1 MLFAS
6 ANCAPV
12 ARAIAR
18 ALAPGGVAL
27 VSDPARPSADG
38 FEACCEA
45 AGLRCGARAE
55 LHHVRFGGD
64 GGDGG
69 VLKQAAL
76 YVLTRRDD
84 ADELAERAARVGA
97 AAERAW
103 TALQAT
109 QHAPEFEGRVSGFA
123 YTEAFSS
130 GD

>member
-1 MLFAS
+1 MGCGKSKRFAELDEN
-6 ANCAPV
+6 A
-12 ARAIAR
+12 
-18 ALAPGGVAL
+18 GG
-27 VSDPARPSADG
+27 PAQQTHATQRMRRNTS
-38 FEACCEA
+38 
-45 AGLRCGARAE
+45 AE
-55 LHHVRFGGD
+55 LHHVRF

-123 YTEAFSS
+123 YAEAFSS